1 MRLINELIMHLDSYV
16 VNQQETKRN
25 YDVQFKNSNYKER
38 HTKEENI
45 NEFFK
50 GL

>member
-1 MRLINELIMHLDSYV
+1 MHLDSYV
-16 VNQQETKRN
+16 MNQQETKRN

-38 HTKEENI
+38 HTKEEN
-45 NEFFK
+45 EFFK